1 MKTPQQ
7 RTARAGASA
16 APVPGT
22 RIAEPGLDGHDRG
35 ADVIARGLRDTG
47 YEVLDT
53 GPHQTPEQIVAT
65 VFAEDAA
72 LPGLSVLSGGHLT
85 LETIDQFDAAPNQ
98 TLEPTC

>member
-7 RTARAGASA
+7 RTARAGV

-22 RIAEPGLDGHDRG
+22 RIAGPGLDGHDRG
-35 ADVIARGLRDTG
+35 TDVIARGLRDTG
-47 YEVLDT
+47 YEVLGT
-53 GPHQTPEQIVAT
+53 GPHQTPAQIVAT
-65 VFAEDAA
+65 VFAEAAA

-85 LETIDQFDAAPNQ
+85 LETIGQLDAAPNQ